1 MDWWAWFGSAI
12 RSIPIERLLIPPRD
26 RTKEAINFLAS
37 LQEAETQKEPP
48 KEQKTAVTPE
58 TSVGVA
64 PGGSSGVITRE
75 GVDAERLAWQDGIIR
90 GELWLLEGHLKN
102 KCIGCG
108 GDLEC
113 CFKHCQNIVAAA
125 RETQSMTTDPLYQE
139 TVSVIESVQPFVLPA
154 DIKAEKYVTY
164 YPPMAVKV
172 SKVRTQFDK
181 RVMAQVREPVTLE
194 EAKKIASEEA
204 ARKVEEKWQSLEKK
218 SAG

>member
-1 MDWWAWFGSAI
+1 MDWWTFI
-12 RSIPIERLLIPPRD
+12 TNMFTRVPVERFLFPPRD
-26 RTKEAINFLAS
+26 SARELEKFAAGVEAPVAKKETAA
-37 LQEAETQKEPP
+37 QE
-48 KEQKTAVTPE
+48 KTAITPQRPQ
-58 TSVGVA
+58 GVA
-64 PGGSSGVITRE
+64 LGGSSAVITRE

-125 RETQSMTTDPLYQE
+125 RETQSMTTAPLYQE
-139 TVSVIESVQPFVLPA
+139 TVSLIEGVQPFVLPA
-154 DIKAEKYVTY
+154 DVKAEKYVTY

-181 RVMAQVREPVTLE
+181 RVMLQAHPVITLD
-194 EAKKIASEEA
+194 EAKKLASEEA
-204 ARKVEEKWQSLEKK
+204 AKEVEKRWRSQEPK
-218 SAG
+218 